1 MRRET
6 QKERHDFVVSFFL
19 SGGFIPDI
27 FVSQSEPESSAAN
40 PVRKRGAAK

>member
-27 FVSQSEPESSAAN
+27 FVFLREPESSEAN
-40 PVRKRGAAK
+40 PVRERGAAE